1 VTPPQVLLGPD
12 IGAGERARGSLVAS
26 AAFRYIP
33 LLTVLYTRRCL
44 GRGRCGCGSSR
55 TSRRRWWGPRAR
67 ARARRPRPTL
77 PSAGTL
83 PSTHPATLPWI
94 LRLKR
99 KPRQRQRLLTRP
111 LGSAALWH
119 HPCASSAVC
128 RASSAV
134 CHALGR
140 SACMLFRFRYIAPLS
155 HPPPLHILIKPLQP
169 FPVYPFPT
177 NRSSP
182 FVFFR
187 PQCADQLGRP
197 SSNLH
202 ADMGEAELPKRD
214 GPCLLDGFHECRLG
228 SVCRQTHLSSEEDRG
243 GGGSSSSA
251 GGGRRWSAAAF
262 EICSWGRRIPR
273 REGALLQG
281 CKCGGGQATETCNP
295 RRRAWHSN

>member
-1 VTPPQVLLGPD
+1 M
-12 IGAGERARGSLVAS
+12 
-26 AAFRYIP
+26 
-33 LLTVLYTRRCL
+33 
-44 GRGRCGCGSSR
+44 
-55 TSRRRWWGPRAR
+55 
-67 ARARRPRPTL
+67 
-77 PSAGTL
+77 
-83 PSTHPATLPWI
+83 
-94 LRLKR
+94 
-99 KPRQRQRLLTRP
+99 TRP

-119 HPCASSAVC
+119 HPCASSAVR

-177 NRSSP
+177 NRWPP